1 MIEKPKLSVI
11 AKTAAAPPPEPL
23 DLRAAAPEHER
34 GASREPEQLAPHS
47 IYSEEAVLGSL
58 LIQPTALPEIAAF
71 LHVEDFFIYKHGLV
85 FAAMLAL
92 DGRGDNID
100 DLTLIEELRQRNQLE
115 GIGGESFITHLLN
128 STPTHAHAETYG
140 HMVERMAIRRRLLS
154 AASTIAQAATNGD
167 LDTHEAI
174 ALAERALGSAT
185 HMANDNAGESYAGVL
200 KRIYSQM
207 EDRAAHPDQPIG
219 LMTGFKALD
228 TLLAVGLERDTL
240 TILGARP
247 GSGKTALALNIASY
261 ATGTLRKR
269 AAVFSLEM
277 NNERL
282 ANRLLAME
290 TGISSTLLKM
300 GRLTIEQW
308 QLVNEALGRS
318 GTKSLRMYDRCAMS
332 VGQIISQCRRLRR
345 EDGLDLVVI
354 DHLGLMQADRPDH
367 NRNNEVGAMSRALKS
382 ATLELNVPFLV
393 LSQLSRQNEQRAD
406 KRPQL
411 SDLRDSGAL
420 EQDAD
425 NVIFI
430 HRPDESPGRA
440 EIILAKQRDG
450 AVGSISLGYD
460 AQRTRFYNLQ
470 Q

>member
-1 MIEKPKLSVI
+1 
-11 AKTAAAPPPEPL
+11 
-23 DLRAAAPEHER
+23 
-34 GASREPEQLAPHS
+34 
-47 IYSEEAVLGSL
+47 
-58 LIQPTALPEIAAF
+58 
-71 LHVEDFFIYKHGLV
+71 
-85 FAAMLAL
+85 
-92 DGRGDNID
+92 
-100 DLTLIEELRQRNQLE
+100 
-115 GIGGESFITHLLN
+115 
-128 STPTHAHAETYG
+128 
-140 HMVERMAIRRRLLS
+140 
-154 AASTIAQAATNGD
+154 
-167 LDTHEAI
+167 
-174 ALAERALGSAT
+174 
-185 HMANDNAGESYAGVL
+185 
-200 KRIYSQM
+200 
-207 EDRAAHPDQPIG
+207 
-219 LMTGFKALD
+219 MTGFKALD
-228 TLLAVGLERDTL
+228 ALLAVGLERDTL
-240 TILGARP
+240 TIIGARP
-247 GSGKTALALNIASY
+247 GVGKTALALNIASY

-277 NNERL
+277 NNDRL

-300 GRLTIEQW
+300 GRLTVEQW
-308 QLVNEALGRS
+308 QLVNEALARS

-332 VGQIISQCRRLRR
+332 VGQIISQCRRFRR

-367 NRNNEVGAMSRALKS
+367 NRNNEVATMSRMLKS

-411 SDLRDSGAL
+411 SDLRDSGAV

-450 AVGSISLGYD
+450 ATGSISLGYD
-460 AQRTRFYNLQ
+460 AQRTRFYNLPN
-470 Q
+470 

>member
-1 MIEKPKLSVI
+1 
-11 AKTAAAPPPEPL
+11 
-23 DLRAAAPEHER
+23 
-34 GASREPEQLAPHS
+34 
-47 IYSEEAVLGSL
+47 
-58 LIQPTALPEIAAF
+58 
-71 LHVEDFFIYKHGLV
+71 
-85 FAAMLAL
+85 
-92 DGRGDNID
+92 
-100 DLTLIEELRQRNQLE
+100 
-115 GIGGESFITHLLN
+115 
-128 STPTHAHAETYG
+128 
-140 HMVERMAIRRRLLS
+140 MVERAAIRRRLLF
-154 AASTIAQAATNGD
+154 AASTIAQAAQNET
-167 LDTHEAI
+167 LDIHEVRA
-174 ALAERALGSAT
+174 AAERALNDAT
-185 HMANDNAGESYAGVL
+185 HMANDSAGETYTDVL
-200 KRIYSQM
+200 KRIYTQM
-207 EDRAAHPDQPIG
+207 EERAEHPDQPIG

-228 TLLAVGLERDTL
+228 ALLTVGLERDTL
-240 TILGARP
+240 TLIGARP
-247 GSGKTALALNIASY
+247 GVGKTALALNIASY

-277 NNERL
+277 NNDRL

-308 QLVNEALGRS
+308 QFVNEALDRS

-332 VGQIISQCRRLRR
+332 VGQIISQCRRLCR

-367 NRNNEVGAMSRALKS
+367 NRNNEVAAMSRMLKG
-382 ATLELNVPFLV
+382 ATLELNVPFLA

-450 AVGSISLGYD
+450 ATGSISLGYD
-460 AQRTRFYNLQ
+460 AQRTRFYNLPLSAQ
-470 Q
+470 